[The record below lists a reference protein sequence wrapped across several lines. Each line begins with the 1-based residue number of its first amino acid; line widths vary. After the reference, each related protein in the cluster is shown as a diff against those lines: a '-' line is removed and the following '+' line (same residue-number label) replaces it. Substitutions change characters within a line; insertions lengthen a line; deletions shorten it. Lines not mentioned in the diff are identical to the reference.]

1 MRPSGRIEI
10 QTTTMTRLTLAEH
23 KPSAEVYLSAEQL
36 DALRRIARKV
46 DVSPTSK
53 SDTWILTPGSEIGVV
68 RLPDL
73 TVEIRP
79 KLPIDRVLFLASYA
93 LGAFKIKPDV
103 ADIDRSTDLVEAMVQ
118 MFHEAVRQATGRGL
132 LHGYETQEETLN
144 VVRGRIRIEDQLRR
158 RFGIAVPIEVR
169 YDEFTPDIP
178 ANRLLKA
185 AVRRLALL
193 TQRSPHTRQLLSAMR
208 AIFANVTEVEYRSN
222 DLPDI
227 PINPLN
233 AHYKPALALAEIIL
247 RSGTVELAAG
257 RVESASFLIDMNK
270 VFEDFVVVSL
280 REALGLTEYTFP
292 QEARDRDLYL
302 DADHDLQLK
311 PDLSWWQSNRCVFV
325 GDAKYKRTT
334 IHGAQSH
341 DIYQALAYAVAAR
354 LPGALLIYA
363 HDDQERID
371 EITYDIQAAGKRIE
385 IEVAVLELD
394 GKPEEILQRVADLA
408 CKVRTHVNKA
418 TATQLAA

>member
-10 QTTTMTRLTLAEH
+10 QTITMTRLTLAEH

-79 KLPIDRVLFLASYA
+79 KLPIDSVLFLASYA
-93 LGAFKIKPDV
+93 LGAFKLKPDV
-103 ADIDRSTDLVEAMVQ
+103 ADLDRSTDLVEVMVQ
-118 MFHEAVRQATGRGL
+118 IFHAAVRQATGRGL
-132 LHGYETQEETLN
+132 LQGYETQEETLN

-193 TQRSPHTRQLLSAMR
+193 TQRSPHTRRLLSAMR
-208 AIFANVTEVEYRSN
+208 AIFANVTEVEYRST

-233 AHYKPALALAEIIL
+233 AHYQPALALAEIIL
-247 RSGTVELAAG
+247 KSGTVKLAAG
-257 RVESASFLIDMNK
+257 KVKSASFLIDMNK
-270 VFEDFVVVSL
+270 VFEDFVVVGL
-280 REALGLTEYTFP
+280 REALGLSDYAFP
-292 QEARDRDLYL
+292 AGSTRSRELCL
-302 DADHDLQLK
+302 DTDKDVQLK
-311 PDLSWWQSNRCVFV
+311 PDISWWQGDRCVFV

-334 IHGAQSH
+334 VHGAQNH
-341 DIYQALAYAVAAR
+341 DIYQALAYAVAA
-354 LPGALLIYA
+354 
-363 HDDQERID
+363 DVC
-371 EITYDIQAAGKRIE
+371 QA
-385 IEVAVLELD
+385 
-394 GKPEEILQRVADLA
+394 PS
-408 CKVRTHVNKA
+408 
-418 TATQLAA
+418 